1 MGQFKKA
8 YDFKGNEVF
17 LSAVIL
23 LTIFLLGSCAAKK
36 ELVSLKQDH
45 QSLQD
50 QMQQLKEN
58 NNELEVKT
66 NEFEQNESSLNEE
79 NAKLKKRLLS
89 ARESLNEL
97 SNQEPE
103 CPEAMIKGVVFKV
116 QIGAFKEREISKKL
130 DQSINLGI
138 EGKKEFDKVVI
149 GQFRDY
155 KKADILRNHLQAM
168 GIEDAWI
175 VPYRNNVRVE
185 LSEVLDET
193 GL

>member
-1 MGQFKKA
+1 MVQFKKA
-8 YDFKGNEVF
+8 DDFKGNAVF
-17 LSAVIL
+17 SSAVIL
-23 LTIFLLGSCAAKK
+23 LAIFLLGSCAAKK

-79 NAKLKKRLLS
+79 NVKLKKRLLS

-97 SNQEPE
+97 SNQELE

-116 QIGAFKEREISKKL
+116 QIGAFKEREISKEL

-168 GIEDAWI
+168 GIEDAWV